1 MYAVDTQTDDILV
14 KEGTFYQHN
23 KLLNILFAK
32 GITDHHEVQQSDYG
46 IQG

>member
-23 KLLNILFAK
+23 KLFAK